1 MNIDRKCDVVVVTGG
16 RGLIGTG
23 LLPKLAAKDRTKC
36 FDNLSRTSGAP
47 EVANAEYVVG
57 DVRRLDEIT
66 AATAGCDAI
75 IHLAAFGSV
84 VESVA
89 EPWANFEQNVIGT
102 LQVLLAARANG
113 VRRVIMA
120 STGGALIGEANPPV
134 DESSLPKPISP
145 YGASK
150 LCGEAYLHAFAKA
163 YGMETVALRFANV
176 YGPWSAHKKGA
187 ITAFIKSIMRDEPI
201 TIYGDGKASRD
212 FLYVDDICAGI
223 CLALEQPD
231 IGGEVFH
238 LASGVETTVIE
249 LADLIRNV
257 AGRPNHPIHFAGR
270 RPGEVSRNFARYD
283 KAACVL
289 GYRPSI
295 SLEEGLAKT
304 FEWFRAN
311 EALAF
316 AATAGDS

>member
-1 MNIDRKCDVVVVTGG
+1 MTESVLVTGG
-16 RGLIGTG
+16 CGLIGSS
-23 LLPKLAAKDRTKC
+23 LLPKLAVDGGITC

-47 EVANAEYVVG
+47 HIAKVEYVKG
-57 DVRRLDEIT
+57 DVRFLDEISN
-66 AATAGCDAI
+66 ASAGSDAI
-75 IHLAAFGSV
+75 VHLAAFGSV

-89 EPWANFEQNVIGT
+89 EPWANFEQNVVGT
-102 LQVLLAARANG
+102 LQVLRAARANG

-201 TIYGDGKASRD
+201 TIYGDGTASRD

-223 CLALEQPD
+223 GLALQEPG

-238 LASGVETTVIE
+238 LASGVETTVAG
-249 LADLIRNV
+249 LADMVRNI
-257 AGRPNHPIHFAGR
+257 AGRPNHPIRFAGT

-283 KAACVL
+283 KAARVL

-304 FEWFRAN
+304 VEWFRAN
-311 EALAF
+311 ESMAL
-316 AATAGDS
+316 TAVTGDS